1 MRIQNR
7 RKNDRQAPSNE
18 GGGAPD
24 WTVTYGDL
32 MSLLLTFFILIASFS
47 SIQES
52 GFKKASGSLKGALGV
67 LKFHPAPIEPNPI
80 IIKAIGGNKK
90 SDDSEVDLENLVK
103 YIDQDDFKNM
113 VSIKIGEGEV
123 LIRMDAPILFELGR
137 AQLKQS
143 VFKLL
148 EKIGKLVR
156 NWPNKTRIEG
166 HTDDLPI
173 NTIEYPS
180 NWELSAARSLSVIHF
195 FEKVSFVDPKK
206 IYYAG
211 YGENKPLVPNTTAEN
226 RKKNRR
232 VEIYLEKTDNP
243 IDWYSEVESN

>member
-52 GFKKASGSLKGALGV
+52 GFKKASGSL
-67 LKFHPAPIEPNPI
+67 N
-80 IIKAIGGNKK
+80 IKAIGGNKK

>member
-7 RKNDRQAPSNE
+7 RKNDRQASNE
-18 GGGAPD
+18 GGSAPD
-24 WTVTYGDL
+24 WMVTYGDL

-52 GFKKASGSLKGALGV
+52 GFRKASGSLKGALGV
-67 LKFHPAPIEPNPI
+67 LKYKPAPVKPQQVI
-80 IIKAIGGNKK
+80 ISSIGG
-90 SDDSEVDLENLVK
+90 SRQSDSEVDLENLVK
-103 YIDQDDFKNM
+103 YINHNNLKDSVF
-113 VSIKIGEGEV
+113 IKIGEGEV
-123 LIRMDAPILFELGR
+123 LIRMDDPILFELGR
-137 AQLKQS
+137 AELKQS
-143 VFKLL
+143 VFNLL
-148 EKIGKLVR
+148 AKIGNLVK

-173 NTIEYPS
+173 KTIEYPS

-211 YGENKPLVPNTTAEN
+211 YGEHKPLVPNTTAAN
-226 RKKNRR
+226 RNKNRR

-243 IDWYSEVESN
+243 IDGYSEVESN